1 MKKSFLIITVLLI
14 TVSLSFNNAIAAELL
29 IAPKSN
35 VKSTSKV
42 LGTNTA
48 GCSVS
53 GCCGEECPINAPV
66 GSEKPQSICTESS
79 LSITHGTS
87 GRTLSQIPVELAP
100 LMITYPNQI
109 GAGYGVKVQE
119 DGKEVVYEIKF
130 KLKEGRTG
138 EYLDDYSLI
147 IGYPSM
153 GEAHDI
159 VKSWAT
165 PGAIEGEK
173 ELVLIQEGLCNY
185 DPNNVTAD
193 NGPYWTSLKLEVGG
207 LQETKRSNPGV
218 IISDLLYNRDFSTGQ
233 YNANQSQRYAAI
245 GLNKILEPYKVKEKE
260 SKIAGYESLRSS
272 DCIEQPDFSRYT
284 VVNDSQ
290 GRKIYLPSSD
300 YVATVSSGG
309 VQPDTYLGKRISGPV
324 VSGTS
329 EMNLSASQVKDC
341 VNPATGKPKVCPTK
355 DHTVI
360 LDTGQ
365 VYGPHGVIEGYNAY
379 AFDYEWILSLYGPQ
393 KLEELKKA
401 SDSSLSSVDRLL
413 KNFLV
418 TGYYAHTDCKTI
430 GTNGI
435 DNIQCVY
442 SDPMYV
448 LAFLLKTMAYNTPDQ
463 NLITVKDGAGND
475 VKITIDDAFMRTIE
489 SHWISLGTSCSG
501 RTYSR
506 KVEGESYVPINNMP
520 SNPIDFTNLKDAAEK
535 LKTLQEYWNIVR
547 EDVRS
552 RYGDEAYKSIPE
564 GIIMVE
570 DRNTETGYYCYASN
584 PVECGTNIMNS
595 SKSKIIGNLL
605 HEAMH
610 FWRAKLK
617 SQNDYCKTLKSIE
630 NSCWTKISELNAE
643 RLSNNGGSYSFKI
656 GDQWVCSQGVVSHI
670 SSKTG
675 LSYEEVGK
683 FLDGDCSYESKY
695 VSSGF
700 NFCQEVQDI
709 HLGASHCNGW

>member
-1 MKKSFLIITVLLI
+1 
-14 TVSLSFNNAIAAELL
+14 
-29 IAPKSN
+29 
-35 VKSTSKV
+35 
-42 LGTNTA
+42 
-48 GCSVS
+48 
-53 GCCGEECPINAPV
+53 
-66 GSEKPQSICTESS
+66 
-79 LSITHGTS
+79 
-87 GRTLSQIPVELAP
+87 
-100 LMITYPNQI
+100 
-109 GAGYGVKVQE
+109 
-119 DGKEVVYEIKF
+119 
-130 KLKEGRTG
+130 
-138 EYLDDYSLI
+138 
-147 IGYPSM
+147 
-153 GEAHDI
+153 
-159 VKSWAT
+159 
-165 PGAIEGEK
+165 
-173 ELVLIQEGLCNY
+173 
-185 DPNNVTAD
+185 
-193 NGPYWTSLKLEVGG
+193 
-207 LQETKRSNPGV
+207 
-218 IISDLLYNRDFSTGQ
+218 
-233 YNANQSQRYAAI
+233 
-245 GLNKILEPYKVKEKE
+245 
-260 SKIAGYESLRSS
+260 
-272 DCIEQPDFSRYT
+272 
-284 VVNDSQ
+284 
-290 GRKIYLPSSD
+290 
-300 YVATVSSGG
+300 
-309 VQPDTYLGKRISGPV
+309 
-324 VSGTS
+324 
-329 EMNLSASQVKDC
+329 
-341 VNPATGKPKVCPTK
+341 
-355 DHTVI
+355 
-360 LDTGQ
+360 
-365 VYGPHGVIEGYNAY
+365 
-379 AFDYEWILSLYGPQ
+379 
-393 KLEELKKA
+393 
-401 SDSSLSSVDRLL
+401 LL

-418 TGYYAHTDCKTI
+418 NGYYAHTDCKTI

-520 SNPIDFTNLKDAAEK
+520 STPIDFADLKEAAEN

-610 FWRAKLK
+610 FWRSKLK
-617 SQNDYCKTLKSIE
+617 SQGNYCQTLKNIE
-630 NSCWTKISELNAE
+630 NSCWTKTSELNAE

-656 GDQWVCSQGVVSHI
+656 GDQWVCSQGVISHI

-709 HLGASHCNGW
+709 NLGASHCNGW